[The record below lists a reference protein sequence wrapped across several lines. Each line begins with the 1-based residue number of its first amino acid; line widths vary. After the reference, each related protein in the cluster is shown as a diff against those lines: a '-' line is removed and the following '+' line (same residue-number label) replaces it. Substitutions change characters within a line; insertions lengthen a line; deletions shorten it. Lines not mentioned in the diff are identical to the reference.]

1 MITMLHADLV
11 RLRTLR
17 SGYAVP
23 LVVVALV
30 VGITAASMTEAG
42 SEGMTTATQLREPLT
57 ASAGILVAVTAA
69 LFAAMRVGSEYRY
82 GTMTQRLLATPRRT
96 RLLAATLGVHGLLG
110 LAVGAAALGLG
121 LAVALPMLS
130 AEDLGMDMTPQI
142 AAAVLFAVVAFSL
155 IGVCCGVIFRS
166 QSAAVLVIVGT
177 FFVEKVVGLFIGD
190 AASYLPYSLL
200 TPLLRLEGA
209 TISQGPA
216 AASLAVTTAV
226 LVALAALLFARRDVT
241 S

>member
-1 MITMLHADLV
+1 MTTILRADLV
-11 RLRTLR
+11 RLGTLR

-23 LVVVALV
+23 LVVVAMV
-30 VGITAASMTEAG
+30 VGITAASLSEAG
-42 SEGMTTATQLREPLT
+42 TAGMSTATQLREPLT
-57 ASAGILVAVTAA
+57 ASAGILVAVASA
-69 LFAAMRVGSEYRY
+69 LFAAMRVGGEYRY

-96 RLLAATLGVHGLLG
+96 SLLAATFGVHGLLG
-110 LAVGAAALGLG
+110 LVVGAAALGLG
-121 LAVALPMLS
+121 LAVGLPMLA
-130 AEDLGMDMTPQI
+130 AEDLSMGMTPQI

-166 QSAAVLVIVGT
+166 QSAAVLVLVGA
-177 FFVEKVVGLFIGD
+177 FFVEKVAGIFIGD
-190 AASYLPYSLL
+190 AVAYLPYGLL

-216 AASLAVTTAV
+216 AAALAVTTAV
-226 LVALAALLFARRDVT
+226 LVAVAAFLFARRDVT